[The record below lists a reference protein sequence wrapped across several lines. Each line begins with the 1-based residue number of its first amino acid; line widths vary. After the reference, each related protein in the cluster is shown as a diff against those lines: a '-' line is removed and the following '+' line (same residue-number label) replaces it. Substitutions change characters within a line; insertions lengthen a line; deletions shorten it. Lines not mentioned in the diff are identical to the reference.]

1 MPTNALIVRCVRSM
15 GFPRC
20 LSSVFTESPPMSLP
34 KPDPMSAE
42 TPYLGLAPFLR
53 ASIAGQDLRALGQEM
68 LTLAGERGDDANLW
82 MNLSL
87 AMQCVGQCDL
97 GLAIQAQAL
106 AMKRSYRL
114 PAAIQPARVCV
125 LMLMVPGDL
134 AANTPLECLLE
145 DCDIDLAQ
153 YYVTPGDPLALPIPE
168 HDVLLV
174 AMGDSEEN
182 RPLLAALENDLAGW
196 PQPVVNAPQFISA
209 TDRSVASVLLK
220 DVPGVLIPP
229 TLYVAREVLEE
240 IARGEVR
247 LADLVEACDFPI
259 ILRPV
264 GSQAGRDL
272 EKFDCPEDVAP
283 YLERVADAE
292 FFLSRFI
299 DYSGEDGLFRK
310 YRIAMI
316 DGEPFACHMGVSS
329 NWMVHYVNAGM
340 YEDAAKRAE
349 EARFM
354 ENFDEFA
361 ARHRAA
367 LAAIHERNQL
377 DYICIDCAELADGRL
392 LIFEADHC
400 MVVHAMD
407 PEDLFPYKQV
417 HMLKV
422 KNAFRDYLFRLK
434 AAQS

>member
-1 MPTNALIVRCVRSM
+1 
-15 GFPRC
+15 
-20 LSSVFTESPPMSLP
+20 
-34 KPDPMSAE
+34 MSAE
-42 TPYLGLAPFLR
+42 TPFLGLAPFLR
-53 ASIAGQDLRALGQEM
+53 ASIAGQDLRTLGQEM
-68 LTLAGERGDDANLW
+68 LALANERGDDANLW

-87 AMQCVGQCDL
+87 AMQCIGQRDL
-97 GLAIQAQAL
+97 GLTIQAQAL
-106 AMKRSYRL
+106 TMRRIYPL
-114 PAAIQPARVCV
+114 PAAIQPAKLCV
-125 LMLMVPGDL
+125 LMLMVSGDL

-145 DCDIDLAQ
+145 DSDIDLIY
-153 YYVTPGDPLALPIPE
+153 YYVTPGNPLALPVPE

-174 AMGDSEEN
+174 AMGDSDEN
-182 RPLLAALENDLAGW
+182 RPLLAALEKDLANW
-196 PQPVVNAPQFISA
+196 PKPVVNAPQFIPA

-229 TLYVAREVLEE
+229 TLYVSRSVLGE
-240 IARGEVR
+240 IARGEVL
-247 LADLVEACDFPI
+247 LADLVEGCDFPI

-272 EKFDCPEDVAP
+272 EKFEHSEDVAP
-283 YLERVADAE
+283 YLEKVADPE
-292 FFLSRFI
+292 FFLSRFV
-299 DYSGEDGLFRK
+299 DYSGKDGQFRK
-310 YRIAMI
+310 YRVAMI
-316 DGEPFACHMGVSS
+316 DGVPFACHMGVSS
-329 NWMVHYVNAGM
+329 HWMVHYVNAGM

-361 ARHRAA
+361 ARHREA
-367 LAAIHERNQL
+367 LAAIRERNGL
-377 DYICIDCAELADGRL
+377 DYLCIDCAETADGQL

>member
-1 MPTNALIVRCVRSM
+1 
-15 GFPRC
+15 
-20 LSSVFTESPPMSLP
+20 
-34 KPDPMSAE
+34 MSAE
-42 TPYLGLAPFLR
+42 TPFLGLAPFLR
-53 ASIAGQDLRALGQEM
+53 ASIAGQDLRTLGQEM
-68 LTLAGERGDDANLW
+68 LALANERGDDANLW

-87 AMQCVGQCDL
+87 AMQCIGQRDL
-97 GLAIQAQAL
+97 GLTIQAQAL
-106 AMKRSYRL
+106 TMRRIYPL
-114 PAAIQPARVCV
+114 PAAIQPAKLCV
-125 LMLMVPGDL
+125 LMLMVSGDL

-145 DCDIDLAQ
+145 DSDIDLIY
-153 YYVTPGDPLALPIPE
+153 YYVTPGNPLALPVPE

-174 AMGDSEEN
+174 AMGDSDEN
-182 RPLLAALENDLAGW
+182 RPLLAALEKDLANW
-196 PQPVVNAPQFISA
+196 PKPVVNAPQFIPA

-229 TLYVAREVLEE
+229 TLYVSRSVLGE
-240 IARGEVR
+240 IARGEVL
-247 LADLVEACDFPI
+247 LADLVEGCDFPI

-272 EKFDCPEDVAP
+272 EKFEHSEDVAP
-283 YLERVADAE
+283 YLEKVADPE
-292 FFLSRFI
+292 FFLSRFV
-299 DYSGEDGLFRK
+299 DYSGKDGQFRK
-310 YRIAMI
+310 YRVAMI
-316 DGEPFACHMGVSS
+316 DGVPFACHMGVSS
-329 NWMVHYVNAGM
+329 HWMVHYVNAGM

-361 ARHRAA
+361 ARHREA
-367 LAAIHERNQL
+367 LAAIRERNGL
-377 DYICIDCAELADGRL
+377 DYLCIDCAETADGQL

-417 HMLKV
+417 HMLKM
-422 KNAFRDYLFRLK
+422 KNAFRDYLLRLK

>member
-1 MPTNALIVRCVRSM
+1 
-15 GFPRC
+15 
-20 LSSVFTESPPMSLP
+20 
-34 KPDPMSAE
+34 MSAE
-42 TPYLGLAPFLR
+42 TPFLGLAPFLR
-53 ASIAGQDLRALGQEM
+53 ASIAGQDLRTLGQEM
-68 LTLAGERGDDANLW
+68 LALANERGDDANLW

-87 AMQCVGQCDL
+87 AMQCIGQRDL
-97 GLAIQAQAL
+97 GLTIQAQAL
-106 AMKRSYRL
+106 TMRRIYPL
-114 PAAIQPARVCV
+114 PAAIQPAKLCV
-125 LMLMVPGDL
+125 LMLMVSGDL

-145 DCDIDLAQ
+145 DSDIDLIY
-153 YYVTPGDPLALPIPE
+153 YYVTPGNPLALPVPE

-174 AMGDSEEN
+174 AMGDSDEN
-182 RPLLAALENDLAGW
+182 RPLLAALEKDLANW
-196 PQPVVNAPQFISA
+196 PKPVVNAPQFIPA

-229 TLYVAREVLEE
+229 TLYVSRSVLGE
-240 IARGEVR
+240 IARGEVL
-247 LADLVEACDFPI
+247 LADLVEGCDFPI

-272 EKFDCPEDVAP
+272 EKFEHSEDVAP
-283 YLERVADAE
+283 YLEKVADPE
-292 FFLSRFI
+292 FFLSRFV
-299 DYSGEDGLFRK
+299 DYSGKDGQFRK
-310 YRIAMI
+310 YRVAMI
-316 DGEPFACHMGVSS
+316 DGVPFACHMGVSS
-329 NWMVHYVNAGM
+329 HWMVHYVNAGM

-361 ARHRAA
+361 ARHREA
-367 LAAIHERNQL
+367 LAAIRERNGL
-377 DYICIDCAELADGRL
+377 DYLCIDCAETADGQL

-400 MVVHAMD
+400 MLVHAMD

>member
-1 MPTNALIVRCVRSM
+1 MTSAVS
-15 GFPRC
+15 
-20 LSSVFTESPPMSLP
+20 EPMSSL
-34 KPDPMSAE
+34 D
-42 TPYLGLAPFLR
+42 TPFLGLAPFLR
-53 ASIAGQDLRALGQEM
+53 ASIAGQDLRTLGQEM
-68 LTLAGERGDDANLW
+68 LALANERADDAPLW

-87 AMQCVGQCDL
+87 AMQCVGQRDL

-106 AMKRSYRL
+106 AMRRIYPL
-114 PAAIQPARVCV
+114 PAANQPAKLRV

-145 DCDIDLAQ
+145 DSDIDLIY
-153 YYVTPGDPLALPIPE
+153 YYVTPGNPLALPVPE

-174 AMGDSEEN
+174 AMGDSDEN
-182 RPLLAALENDLAGW
+182 RPLLAALENDLANW
-196 PQPVVNAPQFISA
+196 PKPVVNAPQFIPA

-220 DVPGVLIPP
+220 DAPGVLIPP
-229 TLYVAREVLEE
+229 TLYVSRTVLEE

-247 LADLVEACDFPI
+247 LADLVEGCDFPI

-272 EKFDCPEDVAP
+272 EKFDRPEDVAP
-283 YLERVADAE
+283 YLERVADPE
-292 FFLSRFI
+292 FFLSRFV
-299 DYSGEDGLFRK
+299 DYSSADGQFRK
-310 YRIAMI
+310 YRVAMI
-316 DGEPFACHMGVSS
+316 DGVSFACHMGVSS

-340 YEDAAKRAE
+340 YEEAAKRAE

-361 ARHRAA
+361 ARHREA
-367 LAAIHERNQL
+367 LAAIRERNGL
-377 DYICIDCAELADGRL
+377 DYLCIDCAETADGRL

-407 PEDLFPYKQV
+407 PEDLFPYKHV
-417 HMLKV
+417 HMRKV
-422 KNAFRDYLFRLK
+422 KAFFRDYLIRLK
-434 AAQS
+434 EANS

>member
-1 MPTNALIVRCVRSM
+1 MS
-15 GFPRC
+15 FPKA
-20 LSSVFTESPPMSLP
+20 E
-34 KPDPMSAE
+34 PMSAE
-42 TPYLGLAPFLR
+42 TPFLGLAPFLR
-53 ASIAGQDLRALGQEM
+53 ASIAGQDLRTLGQEM
-68 LTLAGERGDDANLW
+68 LALANERGDDANLW

-87 AMQCVGQCDL
+87 AMQCIGQRDL
-97 GLAIQAQAL
+97 GLTIQAQAL
-106 AMKRSYRL
+106 TMRRIYPL
-114 PAAIQPARVCV
+114 PAAIQPAKLCV
-125 LMLMVPGDL
+125 LMLMVSGDL

-145 DCDIDLAQ
+145 DSDIDLIY
-153 YYVTPGDPLALPIPE
+153 YYVTPGNPLALPVPE

-174 AMGDSEEN
+174 AMGDSDEN
-182 RPLLAALENDLAGW
+182 RPLLAALEKDLANW
-196 PQPVVNAPQFISA
+196 PKPVVNAPQFIPA

-229 TLYVAREVLEE
+229 TLYVSRSVLGE
-240 IARGEVR
+240 IARGEVL
-247 LADLVEACDFPI
+247 LADLVEGCDFPI

-272 EKFDCPEDVAP
+272 EKFEYSEDVAP
-283 YLERVADAE
+283 YLEKVADPE
-292 FFLSRFI
+292 FFLSRFV
-299 DYSGEDGLFRK
+299 DYSGKDGQFRK
-310 YRIAMI
+310 YRVAMI
-316 DGEPFACHMGVSS
+316 DGVPFACHMGVSS
-329 NWMVHYVNAGM
+329 HWMVHYVNAGM

-361 ARHRAA
+361 ARHREA
-367 LAAIHERNQL
+367 LAAIRERNGL
-377 DYICIDCAELADGRL
+377 DYLCIDCAETDDGQL

>member
-1 MPTNALIVRCVRSM
+1 MIVSETDAK
-15 GFPRC
+15 
-20 LSSVFTESPPMSLP
+20 SV
-34 KPDPMSAE
+34 D
-42 TPYLGLAPFLR
+42 TPFLGLAPFLR
-53 ASIAGQDLRALGQEM
+53 ASIGGSDLRSMAQAM
-68 LTLAGERGDDANLW
+68 LSRAGERQEDACLW

-87 AMQCVGQCDL
+87 AMQCIGQRDL

-106 AMKRSYRL
+106 ALQRIFLL
-114 PAAIQPARVCV
+114 PATIQPATVRV
-125 LMLMVPGDL
+125 LMVMVPGDI

-145 DCDIDLAQ
+145 DSDIDLVF
-153 YYVTPGDPLALPIPE
+153 YYVTLGDPLALPVPE

-174 AMGDSEEN
+174 AMGDSDEN
-182 RPLLAALENDLAGW
+182 RPLLASLEAALTNW
-196 PQPVVNAPQFISA
+196 PKPVVNAPQFIPA
-209 TDRSVASVLLK
+209 TDRGVASVLLK
-220 DVPGVLIPP
+220 DAPGVLIPP
-229 TLYVAREVLEE
+229 TLYVAREVLGE
-240 IARGEVR
+240 IARGDAR
-247 LADLVEACDFPI
+247 LADLVENCDFPI

-272 EKFDCPEDVAP
+272 ERFDRPQEIAP

-316 DGEPFACHMGVSS
+316 DGGPFACHMGVSS

-354 ENFDEFA
+354 ATFA
-361 ARHRAA
+361 DFARRHSAA
-367 LAAIHERNQL
+367 LTAIHERNPL
-377 DYICIDCAELADGRL
+377 DYICIDCAETADGRL

-407 PEDLFPYKQV
+407 PEDLFPYKQNS
-417 HMLKV
+417 MLKV
-422 KNAFRDYLFRLK
+422 KNAFRDYLIRLK
-434 AAQS
+434 AGQS

>member
-1 MPTNALIVRCVRSM
+1 
-15 GFPRC
+15 
-20 LSSVFTESPPMSLP
+20 
-34 KPDPMSAE
+34 MSAE
-42 TPYLGLAPFLR
+42 TPFLGLAPFLR
-53 ASIAGQDLRALGQEM
+53 ASIAGQDLRTLGQEM
-68 LTLAGERGDDANLW
+68 LALANERGDDANLW

-87 AMQCVGQCDL
+87 AMQCIGQRDL
-97 GLAIQAQAL
+97 GLTIQAQAL
-106 AMKRSYRL
+106 TMRRIYPL
-114 PAAIQPARVCV
+114 PAAIQPAKLCV
-125 LMLMVPGDL
+125 LMLMVSGDL

-145 DCDIDLAQ
+145 DSDIDLIY
-153 YYVTPGDPLALPIPE
+153 YYVTPGNPLALPVPE

-174 AMGDSEEN
+174 AMGDSDEN
-182 RPLLAALENDLAGW
+182 RPLLAALEKDLANW
-196 PQPVVNAPQFISA
+196 PKPVVNAPQFIPA

-229 TLYVAREVLEE
+229 TLYVSRSVLGE
-240 IARGEVR
+240 IARGEVL
-247 LADLVEACDFPI
+247 LADLVEGCDFPI

-272 EKFDCPEDVAP
+272 EKFEHSEDVAP
-283 YLERVADAE
+283 YLEKVADPE
-292 FFLSRFI
+292 FFLSRFV
-299 DYSGEDGLFRK
+299 DYSGKDGQFRK
-310 YRIAMI
+310 YRVAMI
-316 DGEPFACHMGVSS
+316 DGVPFACHMGVSS
-329 NWMVHYVNAGM
+329 HWMVHYVNAGM

-361 ARHRAA
+361 ARHREA
-367 LAAIHERNQL
+367 LAAIRERNGL
-377 DYICIDCAELADGRL
+377 DYLCIDCAETADGRL

>member
-1 MPTNALIVRCVRSM
+1 MTAAQVGTTTVADTT
-15 GFPRC
+15 F
-20 LSSVFTESPPMSLP
+20 
-34 KPDPMSAE
+34 
-42 TPYLGLAPFLR
+42 LGLAPFLR
-53 ASIAGQDLRALGQEM
+53 TSIVGGDLRALGQEM
-68 LTLAGERGDDANLW
+68 LTQAGERGDDANLW

-87 AMQCVGQCDL
+87 AMQCVGQRDL

-106 AMKRSYRL
+106 AMKRIYHL
-114 PAAIQPARVCV
+114 PAAVQPARVRV
-125 LMLMVPGDL
+125 LMLMMPGDL

-145 DCDIDLAQ
+145 DSDIDLIY

-182 RPLLAALENDLAGW
+182 RPLLATLEAVLANW
-196 PQPVVNAPQFISA
+196 PKPVVNPPQFIPA
-209 TDRSVASVLLK
+209 TDRSIASALLG
-220 DVPGVLIPP
+220 DAPGVLIPP
-229 TLYVAREVLEE
+229 TLYVAREVLGE
-240 IARGEVR
+240 IARGDAR
-247 LADLVEACDFPI
+247 LAELVEGCDFPI

-272 EKFDCPEDVAP
+272 DKFDRPEEVAL
-283 YLERVADAE
+283 YLERVADSE

-299 DYSGEDGLFRK
+299 DYSGADGLFRK

-340 YEDAAKRAE
+340 YEDAAKREE

-354 ENFDEFA
+354 EDFA
-361 ARHRAA
+361 DFARRHSVA
-367 LAAIHERNQL
+367 LATIHERNRL
-377 DYICIDCAELADGRL
+377 DYICIDCAETADGRL

-407 PEDLFPYKQV
+407 PQDLFPYKQV

-422 KNAFRDYLFRLK
+422 KNAFREFLFRLK

>member
-1 MPTNALIVRCVRSM
+1 MTS
-15 GFPRC
+15 G
-20 LSSVFTESPPMSLP
+20 LSSATISM
-34 KPDPMSAE
+34 E
-42 TPYLGLAPFLR
+42 TPFLGLAPFLR
-53 ASIAGQDLRALGQEM
+53 TSIAGGDLRALGQEM

-87 AMQCVGQCDL
+87 AMQCIGQRDL

-106 AMKRSYRL
+106 AMRRIYYL
-114 PAAIQPARVCV
+114 PAAIKPAKLRV

-145 DCDIDLAQ
+145 DSDVDLVY
-153 YYVTPGDPLALPIPE
+153 YYVTAGNPLALPVPD

-174 AMGDSEEN
+174 AMGDSDEN
-182 RPLLAALENDLAGW
+182 RPLLAVLENDLANW
-196 PQPVVNAPQFISA
+196 PKPVVNAPQFIPA

-220 DVPGVLIPP
+220 DAPGVLIPP
-229 TLYVAREVLEE
+229 TLYVSRTVLGE

-247 LADLVEACDFPI
+247 LADLVDGCDFPI

-264 GSQAGRDL
+264 GSQAGKDL
-272 EKFDCPEDVAP
+272 ERFDCPEGVAP
-283 YLERVADAE
+283 YLEKVADAE

-310 YRIAMI
+310 YRVAMI
-316 DGEPFACHMGVSS
+316 DGVPFACHMGVSS
-329 NWMVHYVNAGM
+329 HWMVHYVNAGM
-340 YEDAAKRAE
+340 YEDAVKREE

-354 ENFDEFA
+354 ENFDDFA
-361 ARHRAA
+361 RRHRVA
-367 LAAIHERNQL
+367 LAAIRERNGL
-377 DYICIDCAELADGRL
+377 DYLCIDCAETEDGQL

-422 KNAFRDYLFRLK
+422 KNAFREYLFRLK
-434 AAQS
+434 AAQP

>member
-1 MPTNALIVRCVRSM
+1 MT
-15 GFPRC
+15 FPPAD
-20 LSSVFTESPPMSLP
+20 V
-34 KPDPMSAE
+34 MSAE
-42 TPYLGLAPFLR
+42 TPFLGLAPFLR
-53 ASIAGQDLRALGQEM
+53 ASIAGGDLRAIGQEM

-87 AMQCVGQCDL
+87 AMQCIGQRDL

-106 AMKRSYRL
+106 AMRRIFHL
-114 PAAIQPARVCV
+114 PAAIQPAKLRV

-145 DCDIDLAQ
+145 DSDIDLIY
-153 YYVTPGDPLALPIPE
+153 YYVTAGNPLALPVPE

-174 AMGDSEEN
+174 AMGDSDEN
-182 RPLLAALENDLAGW
+182 RPLLAALENDLANW
-196 PQPVVNAPQFISA
+196 PKPVVNAPQFIPA

-220 DVPGVLIPP
+220 DAPGVLIPP
-229 TLYVAREVLEE
+229 TLYVSRAVLGE

-247 LADLVEACDFPI
+247 LADLVEGCDFPI

-272 EKFDCPEDVAP
+272 ERFERPEDVAP
-283 YLERVADAE
+283 YLERVADPE

-299 DYSGEDGLFRK
+299 DYSGKDGQFRK
-310 YRIAMI
+310 YRVAMI
-316 DGEPFACHMGVSS
+316 DGVPFACHMGASS

-340 YEDAAKRAE
+340 YEDAAKREE
-349 EARFM
+349 EACFM
-354 ENFDEFA
+354 ENFSDFA
-361 ARHRAA
+361 RRHQGA

-377 DYICIDCAELADGRL
+377 DYICIDCAETAEGEL

-434 AAQS
+434 EANS

>member
-1 MPTNALIVRCVRSM
+1 MTVLQADA
-15 GFPRC
+15 
-20 LSSVFTESPPMSLP
+20 MST
-34 KPDPMSAE
+34 D
-42 TPYLGLAPFLR
+42 TPFLGLAPFLR
-53 ASIAGQDLRALGQEM
+53 ASIAGDDLRAMGQEM

-87 AMQCVGQCDL
+87 AMQCVGQRDL

-106 AMKRSYRL
+106 ATRRIFHL
-114 PAAIQPARVCV
+114 PAAIQPAKLRV

-145 DCDIDLAQ
+145 DSDIDLIY
-153 YYVTPGDPLALPIPE
+153 YYVTVGDPLSLPVPE

-174 AMGDSEEN
+174 AMGDSDEN
-182 RPLLAALENDLAGW
+182 RPVLAALENDLANW
-196 PQPVVNAPQFISA
+196 PQPVVNAPHFIPA

-220 DVPGVLIPP
+220 DAPGVLIPP
-229 TLYVAREVLEE
+229 TLYVSRTVLGE
-240 IARGEVR
+240 IARSEVR
-247 LADLVEACDFPI
+247 LADLVEGCDFPI

-272 EKFDCPEDVAP
+272 EKFERPDDVVP
-283 YLERVADAE
+283 YLERVADPE
-292 FFLSRFI
+292 FFLSRFV
-299 DYSGEDGLFRK
+299 DYSGKDGQFRK
-310 YRIAMI
+310 YRVAMI
-316 DGEPFACHMGVSS
+316 DGVPFACHMGVSS

-340 YEDAAKRAE
+340 YEDAAKREE

-361 ARHRAA
+361 ARHREAFT
-367 LAAIHERNQL
+367 AIRERNGL
-377 DYICIDCAELADGRL
+377 DYLCIDCAETTDGQL

>member
-1 MPTNALIVRCVRSM
+1 M
-15 GFPRC
+15 
-20 LSSVFTESPPMSLP
+20 MSLA
-34 KPDPMSAE
+34 KADPLAAD
-42 TPYLGLAPFLR
+42 TPFLGLAPFLR

-87 AMQCVGQCDL
+87 AMQCVGQRDL

-106 AMKRSYRL
+106 VMRRIYAL
-114 PAAIQPARVCV
+114 PAAIQPARACV

-145 DCDIDLAQ
+145 DSDIDLVY

-174 AMGDSEEN
+174 ALGDSEEN
-182 RPLLAALENDLAGW
+182 RPLLATLEAVLADW
-196 PQPVVNAPQFISA
+196 PKPVVNAPQFIPA
-209 TDRSVASVLLK
+209 TDRSIASALLG
-220 DVPGVLIPP
+220 DAPGVLIPP
-229 TLYVAREVLEE
+229 TLYVAREVLGE
-240 IARGEVR
+240 IARGDAR
-247 LADLVEACDFPI
+247 LADLVEGCDFPI

-272 EKFDCPEDVAP
+272 EKFDRPEEIVP

-299 DYSGEDGLFRK
+299 DYRGADGLFRK

-329 NWMVHYVNAGM
+329 HWMVHYVNAGM
-340 YEDAAKRAE
+340 YEDAAKREE

-354 ENFDEFA
+354 ENFADFA

-367 LAAIHERNQL
+367 LAAIHERNRL
-377 DYICIDCAELADGRL
+377 DYICIDCAETVDGRL

-422 KNAFRDYLFRLK
+422 KNAFREYLFRLK

>member
-1 MPTNALIVRCVRSM
+1 MTSAVS
-15 GFPRC
+15 
-20 LSSVFTESPPMSLP
+20 EPMSSL
-34 KPDPMSAE
+34 D
-42 TPYLGLAPFLR
+42 TPFLGLAPFLR
-53 ASIAGQDLRALGQEM
+53 ASIAGQDLRTLGQEM
-68 LTLAGERGDDANLW
+68 LALANERADDAPLW

-87 AMQCVGQCDL
+87 AMQCVGQRDL

-106 AMKRSYRL
+106 AMRRIYPL
-114 PAAIQPARVCV
+114 PAANQPAKLRV

-145 DCDIDLAQ
+145 DSDIDLIY
-153 YYVTPGDPLALPIPE
+153 YYVTPGNPLALPVPE

-174 AMGDSEEN
+174 AMGDSDEN
-182 RPLLAALENDLAGW
+182 RPLLAALENDLANW
-196 PQPVVNAPQFISA
+196 PKPVVNAPQFIPA

-220 DVPGVLIPP
+220 DAPGVLIPP
-229 TLYVAREVLEE
+229 TLYVSRTVLEE

-247 LADLVEACDFPI
+247 LADLVEGCDFPI

-272 EKFDCPEDVAP
+272 EKFDRPEDVAP
-283 YLERVADAE
+283 YLERVADPE
-292 FFLSRFI
+292 FFLSRFV
-299 DYSGEDGLFRK
+299 DYSGKDGQFRK
-310 YRIAMI
+310 YRVAMI
-316 DGEPFACHMGVSS
+316 DGVPFACHMGVSS

-340 YEDAAKRAE
+340 YEDAAKREE

-354 ENFDEFA
+354 ENFDDFA
-361 ARHRAA
+361 QRHREA
-367 LAAIHERNQL
+367 LAAIRERNGL
-377 DYICIDCAELADGRL
+377 DYLCIDCAETADGQL

-422 KNAFRDYLFRLK
+422 KNAFREYLFRLK

>member
-1 MPTNALIVRCVRSM
+1 MTFPLADALS
-15 GFPRC
+15 
-20 LSSVFTESPPMSLP
+20 TDSPF
-34 KPDPMSAE
+34 
-42 TPYLGLAPFLR
+42 LGLAPFLR
-53 ASIAGQDLRALGQEM
+53 TSINDGDLHAIGQNM
-68 LTLAGERGDDANLW
+68 LTQAGERGDDANLW

-87 AMQCVGQCDL
+87 AMQCIGQRDL

-106 AMKRSYRL
+106 AMRRIYHL
-114 PAAIQPARVCV
+114 PAAIQPARLCV

-145 DCDIDLAQ
+145 DSDIDLVY
-153 YYVTPGDPLALPIPE
+153 YYVTSGNPLALPIPE

-174 AMGDSEEN
+174 AMGDSDEN
-182 RPLLAALENDLAGW
+182 RPLLAALENDLANW
-196 PQPVVNAPQFISA
+196 PKPVVNAPQFIPA

-220 DVPGVLIPP
+220 DAPGVLIPP
-229 TLYVAREVLEE
+229 TLYVSRTVLEE
-240 IARGEVR
+240 IARSEVR
-247 LADLVEACDFPI
+247 LADLVEGCDFPI

-264 GSQAGRDL
+264 GSQAGQDL
-272 EKFDCPEDVAP
+272 EKFDRPEEVAP
-283 YLERVADAE
+283 YLEKVADPE
-292 FFLSRFI
+292 FFLSRFV
-299 DYSGEDGLFRK
+299 DYSGKDGQFRK
-310 YRIAMI
+310 YRVAMI
-316 DGEPFACHMGVSS
+316 DGVPFACHMGVSS

-340 YEDAAKRAE
+340 YEDAAKREE

-354 ENFDEFA
+354 ENFDDFA
-361 ARHRAA
+361 QRHREA
-367 LAAIHERNQL
+367 LAAIRERNGL
-377 DYICIDCAELADGRL
+377 DYLCIDCAETADGQL

-422 KNAFRDYLFRLK
+422 KNAFREYLFRLK

>member
-1 MPTNALIVRCVRSM
+1 MTSAVS
-15 GFPRC
+15 
-20 LSSVFTESPPMSLP
+20 EPMSSL
-34 KPDPMSAE
+34 D
-42 TPYLGLAPFLR
+42 TPFLGLAPFLR
-53 ASIAGQDLRALGQEM
+53 ASIAGQDLRTLGQEM
-68 LTLAGERGDDANLW
+68 LALANERADDAPLW

-87 AMQCVGQCDL
+87 AMQCVGQRDL

-106 AMKRSYRL
+106 AMRRIYPL
-114 PAAIQPARVCV
+114 PAANQPAKLRV

-145 DCDIDLAQ
+145 DSDIDLIY
-153 YYVTPGDPLALPIPE
+153 YYVTPGNPLALPVPE

-174 AMGDSEEN
+174 AMGDSDEN
-182 RPLLAALENDLAGW
+182 RPLLAALENDLANW
-196 PQPVVNAPQFISA
+196 PKPVVNAPQFIPA

-220 DVPGVLIPP
+220 DAPGVLIPP
-229 TLYVAREVLEE
+229 TLYVSRSVLEE
-240 IARGEVR
+240 VARGEVR
-247 LADLVEACDFPI
+247 LADLVDGCDFPI

-272 EKFDCPEDVAP
+272 EKFDRPEDVAP
-283 YLERVADAE
+283 YLEKVADPE

-299 DYSGEDGLFRK
+299 DYSGTDGLFRK
-310 YRIAMI
+310 YRVAMI
-316 DGEPFACHMGVSS
+316 DGVSFACHMGVSS

-340 YEDAAKRAE
+340 YEDAVKREE

-354 ENFDEFA
+354 ANFDDFA
-361 ARHRAA
+361 RRHQEA

-377 DYICIDCAELADGRL
+377 DYLCIDCAETADGEL

-407 PEDLFPYKQV
+407 PEAMFPYKQV

-422 KNAFRDYLFRLK
+422 KNAFREYLFRLK